1 VAWKLG
7 QPGPNYA
14 ISIGWIAAWKVLLVP
29 SEDPVRAI
37 AIIVA
42 LLAGGVATADGIN
55 VAVVA
60 SACDSSPGHLDA
72 QTRKHHGEI
81 ARRAVTTS
89 LHDSHAEIARPTQLD
104 VSVIGWTVS
113 TVGSRTDVT
122 AEVRIVIC
130 DGHGKMLS
138 IVHGKATVTAHHARV
153 ADLREQ
159 AISEAVGGLSPQLR
173 SQLQSRPNA

>member
-1 VAWKLG
+1 
-7 QPGPNYA
+7 
-14 ISIGWIAAWKVLLVP
+14 LVP
-29 SEDPVRAI
+29 SEEPVRAI

-42 LLAGGVATADGIN
+42 CALAGGVATADGTGIN
-55 VAVVA
+55 IAIVA

-72 QTRKHHGEI
+72 RTRKHHGDV
-81 ARRAVTTS
+81 ARRALTSS
-89 LHDSHAEIARPTQLD
+89 LHHSAIARPTQLD
-104 VSVIGWTVS
+104 VSVISWTVS
-113 TVGSRTDVT
+113 TAGSRTDVT

-130 DGHGKMLS
+130 DDHGKMLS

-173 SQLQSRPNA
+173 TQLARA